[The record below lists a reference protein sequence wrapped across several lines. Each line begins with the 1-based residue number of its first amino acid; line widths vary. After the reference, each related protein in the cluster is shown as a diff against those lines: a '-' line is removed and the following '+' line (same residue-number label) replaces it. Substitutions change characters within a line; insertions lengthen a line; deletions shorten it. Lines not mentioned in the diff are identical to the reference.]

1 MKIEID
7 ESKLKGLVSE
17 AVMKF
22 LDEETRNTL
31 IMGAIQYL
39 LTPENKSGYGRDPT
53 SPLEDAYR
61 GAVGR
66 CATIVARE
74 IVDGEYKEKVEGVV
88 RDALKKVFEPGA
100 RDKLVERLVEA
111 MGEHLWKME
120 KERY

>member
-39 LTPENKSGYGRDPT
+39 MTPESKGYGQDPT

-61 GAVGR
+61 VAVER

-88 RDALKKVFEPGA
+88 RDALKKAFEPGA

-111 MGEHLWKME
+111 MGEHLWKLE